1 MAPTHQGYLSL
12 LNEYTTFLPF
22 CFSFDPIQGCGGVE
36 PGPRACWNAAARGG
50 VGVELGGS
58 CMLGKLSLSYIS
70 KVTVN
75 QLETVFTNRGKE
87 LRSIG

>member
-1 MAPTHQGYLSL
+1 MP
-12 LNEYTTFLPF
+12 E
-22 CFSFDPIQGCGGVE
+22 CGGS
-36 PGPRACWNAAARGG
+36 GG
-50 VGVELGGS
+50 GGVELGGS

-70 KVTVN
+70 KVTIN